1 MAKVRITAY
10 CQGCES
16 YIDTTVHANRAL
28 RMLQGFQAAHD
39 SECYEEDPDGEKEA
53 GADPGATAVVA
64 DPGATDAQA
73 GAATTGSGARA
84 AKDPV
89 H

>member
-16 YIDTTVHANRAL
+16 YIDTTLHATRAL

-39 SECYEEDPDGEKEA
+39 AACFEEETDGQEEA
-53 GADPGATAVVA
+53 GSA
-64 DPGATDAQA
+64 
-73 GAATTGSGARA
+73 SGAPGTSGGTEEGTSSGPA
-84 AKDPV
+84 GTKV